1 MHAGRPVD
9 VEQMPDGSLLIS
21 DDETGAIYR
30 VTYNVSNAD
39 STSRGVASFQ
49 GPAAA
54 GGAQRSSVAAVRP
67 SAFVPLATA
76 LAVVVSAVFVLAT
89 W

>member
-1 MHAGRPVD
+1 VD

-30 VTYNVSNAD
+30 VTYNASNAN
-39 STSRGVASFQ
+39 SSSRDVTSFQ

-54 GGAQRSSVAAVRP
+54 AGGGAQRSSVSAVRP
-67 SAFVPLATA
+67 AAGFAAVAFSFASAAAA
-76 LAVVVSAVFVLAT
+76 LLGLVL
-89 W
+89 